1 MKDHSQTAIQFSGY
15 PLTLVEPSQKK
26 WEVKLSVIKPVVYGP
41 TTLIQQNKISN
52 DPQNWDEDWFG
63 GYE

>member
-15 PLTLVEPSQKK
+15 PLTIVEPKK
-26 WEVKLSVIKPVVYGP
+26 KVTVKFWVIKPVVYVP
-41 TTLIQQNKISN
+41 TILIQQNTISN
-52 DPQNWDEDWFG
+52 DPKNWDDDWFG